1 MIQEWLIILKALK
14 FLGPQDPANPVPWQ
28 RVISAAGTIS
38 SRGPGTDGAD
48 IQRQALE
55 AEGIEVTQGRTGEMR
70 VDMAQYGWFPDP
82 GAVTLP
88 DRTQGEEEEEDHDGG
103 E

>member
-1 MIQEWLIILKALK
+1 MVALK
-14 FLGPQDPANPVPWQ
+14 FLGPQDQAQNPVPWQ

-48 IQRQALE
+48 VQRQALE
-55 AEGIEVTQGRTGEMR
+55 AEGIEVTRGRTGELR

-88 DRTQGEEEEEDHDGG
+88 DRTPGGEGTGDGG
-103 E
+103 EEAEDEDEAP